1 VLNRKCQLEENE
13 FLKTTAE
20 GGLLRIKSRLNS
32 LLMQGKLDL
41 PKTDRI
47 PTARGANLSE
57 SEILKNN
64 TLDAPTKN
72 ALVAFQKRYS
82 LPQHG
87 KLDRATLLKLV
98 PELKD
103 TKRYTVKE

>member
-1 VLNRKCQLEENE
+1 MRSTSQGREAPSKLEE
-13 FLKTTAE
+13 T
-20 GGLLRIKSRLNS
+20 SV
-32 LLMQGKLDL
+32 
-41 PKTDRI
+41 RI
-47 PTARGANLSE
+47 PTIRGSNLSE
-57 SEILKNN
+57 SQALKNN

-72 ALVAFQKRYS
+72 ALVAFQKRHS